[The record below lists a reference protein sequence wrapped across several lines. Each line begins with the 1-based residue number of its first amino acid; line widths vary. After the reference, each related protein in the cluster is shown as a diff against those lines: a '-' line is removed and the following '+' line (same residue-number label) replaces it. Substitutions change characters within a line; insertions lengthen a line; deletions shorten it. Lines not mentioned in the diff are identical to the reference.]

1 MGKYKYVDL
10 VNTINENGYNGREL
24 YIKSLGL
31 AWSYWD
37 DNDDEHNDDDA
48 LTDYFEVIKIK
59 PYDTID
65 MNGMVQPII
74 VLVDSF
80 GKEYD
85 INNLPYEDADECRQY
100 IIDEIVSYC

>member
-1 MGKYKYVDL
+1 
-10 VNTINENGYNGREL
+10 
-24 YIKSLGL
+24 
-31 AWSYWD
+31 
-37 DNDDEHNDDDA
+37 
-48 LTDYFEVIKIK
+48 
-59 PYDTID
+59 